1 MHVRRTSANG
11 MDRPCSEPH
20 PVILGAVIN
29 NEHYPLKARRSGR
42 CFGGH
47 SNRDYDHPFR
57 ARRGGLD
64 CPNAPHQRMGQ
75 FKQFLGERM
84 SGSPSELIRGWL
96 RRQLPEPAEQWLD
109 AQLAKLAKD
118 PSERNLQI
126 ALGMAPRRLGK
137 DDLALSQGDLAAAEA
152 ARPGWDPRGWSVDEA
167 ARILTLVEAGGRGEG
182 FAKRFTALCQT
193 ADAGE
198 AIALYRGLPLYPDP
212 ELLEAQAA
220 EGVRSNMRATFE
232 AVAHRNP
239 FPRERFDEN
248 RWNQMVV
255 KALFIGSTMQPV
267 QGLDGRANPALAK
280 ILCDYAHER
289 WAAGRPIA
297 PELWRCVGPF
307 AQGAALADLKRAAE
321 AGDEASRKAAALA
334 LAASPAPEA
343 KAALAALGELA
354 SAIESGG
361 LSWESL
367 AQEMRQ
373 VS

>member
-1 MHVRRTSANG
+1 
-11 MDRPCSEPH
+11 
-20 PVILGAVIN
+20 
-29 NEHYPLKARRSGR
+29 
-42 CFGGH
+42 
-47 SNRDYDHPFR
+47 
-57 ARRGGLD
+57 
-64 CPNAPHQRMGQ
+64 
-75 FKQFLGERM
+75 M

-109 AQLAKLAKD
+109 AQLAKLAAE
-118 PSERNLQI
+118 PSERGLQI

-137 DDLALSQGDLAAAEA
+137 DDLALSQDDLAAAEA
-152 ARPGWDPRGWSVDEA
+152 ARPGWDPRGWSVDAA
-167 ARILTLVEAGGRGEG
+167 ARIVILIAAGGHGAA

-220 EGVRSNMRATFE
+220 EGVRSNMRAIFE

-267 QGLDGRANPALAK
+267 QGLDQRANPALAE

-289 WAAGRPIA
+289 WAAGRSIA

-321 AGDEASRKAAALA
+321 ARDEPSRKAAALA

-343 KAALAALGELA
+343 KASLAALGDLA

-367 AQEMRQ
+367 AQE
-373 VS
+373 S